1 MSRIEDFKDAE
12 RWAIETTLRERSGDK
27 IDIPLADSDIR
38 LRPTDGRL
46 TPRPPAYCEVGD
58 RRFVIVQAGD
68 RRYRCQFYDRL
79 RAQYGTGV
87 NEYDDLREGA
97 VSLLQAQA
105 DHERAIPQKQD
116 AQRQQPE

>member
-58 RRFVIVQAGD
+58 RR
-68 RRYRCQFYDRL
+68 YRCQFYDRL